1 MTPTC
6 MDSLRLP
13 KQREIRARLFDKS
26 IRLRYHTYGSVCYK
40 DNYSVKRSLVM
51 NLMALMKVLFL
62 MAILARQLPAQAE
75 EGVIRLGI
83 IGLDT
88 SHVIAFT
95 QIINNPK
102 NNYGCKVVA
111 GYSGG
116 SPDMPASAD
125 RVERFT
131 SQLRDEFGV
140 EIVETIEQ
148 LCEEVDGVLLESL
161 DGRPHLKQVRPVIAA
176 KKPVFI
182 DKPVA
187 ASLADVIEIFRLAEE
202 NNVPCWSSSAFRY
215 GQGIVGIK
223 DNSDIGRVKS
233 CDVFGSSSWTE
244 HHPDLYLYGI
254 HPVTALF
261 AVMGT
266 GCQKVTR
273 FRTEDLDMVVGTWKD
288 GRIGTF
294 RDLRGGKSSAPVRIY
309 GTKGMIEAK
318 SSGYKPLVDE
328 IVRFFKTGE
337 VPVSAEETI
346 EIYAF
351 MSAADISKAQDGA
364 AVSLEELIEKTR
376 RQNEERRS
384 QKTRRK

>member
-1 MTPTC
+1 MN
-6 MDSLRLP
+6 
-13 KQREIRARLFDKS
+13 RAVFLK
-26 IRLRYHTYGSVCYK
+26 ILLVIAVLVC
-40 DNYSVKRSLVM
+40 
-51 NLMALMKVLFL
+51 AF
-62 MAILARQLPAQAE
+62 PAQAE
-75 EGVIRLGI
+75 TEVFRLGM

-102 NNYGCKVVA
+102 NNYGCRVVA
-111 GYSGG
+111 GFPGG

-125 RVERFT
+125 RVEKFT
-131 SQLRDEFGV
+131 NRLRDEFGV

-148 LCEEVDGVLLESL
+148 LCKKVDGVLLESV

-176 KKPVFI
+176 KKPVFV

-187 ASLADVIEIFRLAEE
+187 ASLPDVIEIFRLARE
-202 NNVPCWSSSAFRY
+202 NSVPCWSSSAFRY
-215 GQGIVGIK
+215 GKGIVGIENNEK
-223 DNSDIGRVKS
+223 VGKVKS
-233 CDVFGSSSWTE
+233 CDVFGSSSWAE

-254 HPVTALF
+254 HPVTALY

-266 GCQKVTR
+266 GCREVTR
-273 FRTEDLDMVVGTWKD
+273 FKTDNVDMVVGTWKD

-294 RDLRGGKSSAPVRIY
+294 RDLRGGKSSASVRIY
-309 GTKGMIEAK
+309 GTNGMIEAQ

-328 IVRFFKTGE
+328 IIRFFKTGK

-351 MSAADISKAQDGA
+351 MSAADVSKDRGGE
-364 AVSLEELIEKTR
+364 AVLLEKLIDEAR
-376 RQNEERRS
+376 RQGD
-384 QKTRRK
+384 Q

>member
-1 MTPTC
+1 M
-6 MDSLRLP
+6 
-13 KQREIRARLFDKS
+13 
-26 IRLRYHTYGSVCYK
+26 
-40 DNYSVKRSLVM
+40 RSLIM
-51 NLMALMKVLFL
+51 NPMALMETLCL
-62 MAILARQLPAQAE
+62 TTILAFQPPAQAKE
-75 EGVIRLGI
+75 EVFRLGI

-111 GYSGG
+111 GFPGG

-125 RVERFT
+125 RVDKFT
-131 SQLRDEFGV
+131 GQLRDKFGV
-140 EIVETIEQ
+140 EIVETIDQ
-148 LCEEVDGVLLESL
+148 LCEKVDGVLLESV
-161 DGRPHLKQVRPVIAA
+161 DGRPHLKQIKPVIAA
-176 KKPVFI
+176 RKPVFL

-187 ASLADVIEIFRLAEE
+187 ASLADVIEIFRLARE

-223 DNSDIGRVKS
+223 DNTEVGKVKS

-266 GCQKVTR
+266 GCEKVAR
-273 FRTEDLDMVVGTWKD
+273 FRTEGVDMVVGIWKD

-294 RDLRGGKSSAPVRIY
+294 RDLRGGKSTASVRIY
-309 GTKGMIEAK
+309 GTNGMIEAK

-328 IVRFFKTGE
+328 IVRFFKTGDI
-337 VPVSAEETI
+337 PVSAEETI

-351 MSAADISKAQDGA
+351 MSAADVSKAKNGA

-376 RQNEERRS
+376 RQNEERRA
-384 QKTRRK
+384 Q

>member
-1 MTPTC
+1 MSKFPIT
-6 MDSLRLP
+6 
-13 KQREIRARLFDKS
+13 
-26 IRLRYHTYGSVCYK
+26 
-40 DNYSVKRSLVM
+40 
-51 NLMALMKVLFL
+51 
-62 MAILARQLPAQAE
+62 AILFSAVLLFCPVCRAE
-75 EGVIRLGI
+75 EKLMRLGM

-111 GYSGG
+111 GFSGG
-116 SPDMPASAD
+116 SPDMPASAN
-125 RVERFT
+125 RVKKFT
-131 SQLRDEFGV
+131 EQLRTQFGL
-140 EIVETIEQ
+140 EIVDTIEE
-148 LCEEVDGVLLESL
+148 LCSKVDGVLLESV

-187 ASLADVIEIFRLAEE
+187 ASLADVIEIFRLARE
-202 NNVPCWSSSAFRY
+202 NNVPCWSSSSFRY
-215 GQGIVGIK
+215 GEGIVGAQENK
-223 DNSDIGRVKS
+223 DIGKVKS
-233 CDVFGSSSWTE
+233 CDVFGSSSWAE

-266 GCQKVTR
+266 GCESVSR
-273 FRTEDLDMVVGTWKD
+273 FRTQNVDMVVGIWRD

-294 RDLRGGKSSAPVRIY
+294 RDLRGGKSEAPVLIY
-309 GTKGMIEAK
+309 GTNGMTKGK

-328 IVRFFKTGE
+328 IIRFFKTGK

-351 MSAADISKAQDGA
+351 MSAADVSKSQNSAP
-364 AVSLEELIEKTR
+364 VSIKELIEKTSKQNQGRRLQKAR
-376 RQNEERRS
+376 RQ
-384 QKTRRK
+384 

>member
-1 MTPTC
+1 
-6 MDSLRLP
+6 
-13 KQREIRARLFDKS
+13 
-26 IRLRYHTYGSVCYK
+26 
-40 DNYSVKRSLVM
+40 M
-51 NLMALMKVLFL
+51 NLKTLIKALFL
-62 MAILARQLPAQAE
+62 MVILAGQLPAHAVE
-75 EGVIRLGI
+75 EVIRLGM

-131 SQLRDEFGV
+131 NQLRDEFGV
-140 EIVETIEQ
+140 EIVDTIEQ
-148 LCEEVDGVLLESL
+148 LCEEVDGVLLESV

-215 GQGIVGIK
+215 GQGIIGIQ

-233 CDVFGSSSWTE
+233 CDVFGSSSWAE

-261 AVMGT
+261 AIMGT

-294 RDLRGGKSSAPVRIY
+294 RDLRGGKSSASVRIY
-309 GTKGMIEAK
+309 GTNGMIEAK

-328 IVRFFKTGE
+328 IVRFFKTGKI
-337 VPVSAEETI
+337 PVSVEETI

-364 AVSLEELIEKTR
+364 VISLEELIEKTR

-384 QKTRRK
+384 KKIYRK

>member
-1 MTPTC
+1 MNHTVLLKTLLLIVVLGG
-6 MDSLRLP
+6 SLP
-13 KQREIRARLFDKS
+13 
-26 IRLRYHTYGSVCYK
+26 G
-40 DNYSVKRSLVM
+40 
-51 NLMALMKVLFL
+51 
-62 MAILARQLPAQAE
+62 QAE
-75 EGVIRLGI
+75 EEVLRLGM

-111 GYSGG
+111 GFPGG
-116 SPDMPASAD
+116 SPDMAASAD
-125 RVERFT
+125 RVEKFT
-131 SQLRDEFGV
+131 SQLRDKFGV
-140 EIVETIEQ
+140 EIVDSIEL
-148 LCEEVDGVLLESL
+148 LCGKVDGVLLESV

-215 GQGIVGIK
+215 GEGIVGIQENK
-223 DNSDIGRVKS
+223 DVGKVKS
-233 CDVFGSSSWTE
+233 CDVFGASSWTE

-266 GCQKVTR
+266 GCQKITR
-273 FRTEDLDMVVGTWKD
+273 FRAQGVDMVVGIWKD

-294 RDLRGGKSSAPVRIY
+294 RDLRGGKSSASVRIY

-328 IVRFFKTGE
+328 IIRFFKTGK

-351 MSAADISKAQDGA
+351 MSAADVSKAQDGA
-364 AVSLEELIEKTR
+364 AVSLEELIEKTS
-376 RQNEERRS
+376 RQNESAAADRS
-384 QKTRRK
+384 QKARRQ

>member
-1 MTPTC
+1 
-6 MDSLRLP
+6 
-13 KQREIRARLFDKS
+13 
-26 IRLRYHTYGSVCYK
+26 
-40 DNYSVKRSLVM
+40 M
-51 NLMALMKVLFL
+51 NLMALMKALFL

-75 EGVIRLGI
+75 EGVIRLGM

-148 LCEEVDGVLLESL
+148 LCEKVDGVLLESV

-187 ASLADVIEIFRLAEE
+187 ASLADVFEIFRLAEE

-215 GQGIVGIK
+215 GQGIIGIQ

-233 CDVFGSSSWTE
+233 CDVFGSSSWAE

-273 FRTEDLDMVVGTWKD
+273 FRTEDLDMVVGIWKD

-294 RDLRGGKSSAPVRIY
+294 RDLRGGKSSASVRIY

-337 VPVSAEETI
+337 IPVSAEETI

-364 AVSLEELIEKTR
+364 AVSLEELVEKTR

>member
-1 MTPTC
+1 M
-6 MDSLRLP
+6 
-13 KQREIRARLFDKS
+13 
-26 IRLRYHTYGSVCYK
+26 
-40 DNYSVKRSLVM
+40 NYMVLLKVM
-51 NLMALMKVLFL
+51 LLIGVLGWPP
-62 MAILARQLPAQAE
+62 PAQAE
-75 EGVIRLGI
+75 DEVLRLGM

-102 NNYGCKVVA
+102 NNYSCRVVA
-111 GYSGG
+111 GYPGG
-116 SPDMPASAD
+116 SPDMAASAD
-125 RVERFT
+125 RVEKFT
-131 SQLRDEFGV
+131 SQLRDTFGV
-140 EIVETIEQ
+140 EIVETVEQ
-148 LCEEVDGVLLESL
+148 LCEKVDGVLLESV
-161 DGRPHLKQVRPVIAA
+161 DGRPHLRQVRPVIAA

-187 ASLADVIEIFRLAEE
+187 ASLADVIEIFRLAKE
-202 NNVPCWSSSAFRY
+202 NNVPCWSSSSFRY
-215 GQGIVGIK
+215 GEGIVGIRDNK
-223 DNSDIGRVKS
+223 DVGKVKS
-233 CDVFGSSSWTE
+233 CDVFGSSSWAE

-273 FRTEDLDMVVGTWKD
+273 FRTDGVDMVVGVWKD

-328 IVRFFKTGE
+328 IVRFFKTGK

-351 MSAADISKAQDGA
+351 MSAADVSKAQDGA
-364 AVSLEELIEKTR
+364 VVSLKELIEEAGK
-376 RQNEERRS
+376 QNEPRHSQRS
-384 QKTRRK
+384 R

>member
-1 MTPTC
+1 
-6 MDSLRLP
+6 
-13 KQREIRARLFDKS
+13 
-26 IRLRYHTYGSVCYK
+26 
-40 DNYSVKRSLVM
+40 M
-51 NLMALMKVLFL
+51 NLMALMKTLFP
-62 MAILARQLPAQAE
+62 MAILALQLPAQAE
-75 EGVIRLGI
+75 ERVFRLGI

-95 QIINNPK
+95 QIINDPK
-102 NNYGCKVVA
+102 NNCGCKVVA
-111 GYSGG
+111 GYPGG
-116 SPDMPASAD
+116 SPDMPSSAD
-125 RVERFT
+125 RVEKFT
-131 SQLRDEFGV
+131 SQLRDKFGV
-140 EIVETIEQ
+140 EIVQTIEQ
-148 LCEEVDGVLLESL
+148 LCEKVDGVLLESV

-176 KKPVFI
+176 KKPVFV

-187 ASLADVIEIFRLAEE
+187 ASLADVIEIFRLAQE
-202 NNVPCWSSSAFRY
+202 NGVPCWSSSSFRY
-215 GQGIVGIK
+215 GQGIVGIQ
-223 DNSDIGRVKS
+223 DNSDVGKVKS

-266 GCQKVTR
+266 GCQKVAR
-273 FRTEDLDMVVGTWKD
+273 FRTEGVDLVVGIWKD

-294 RDLRGGKSSAPVRIY
+294 RDLRGGKSGASVRIY
-309 GTKGMIEAK
+309 GTEGMIEVQSA
-318 SSGYKPLVDE
+318 GYKPLVDE

-364 AVSLEELIEKTR
+364 AVSLEELIENTR

-384 QKTRRK
+384 QKTSQK